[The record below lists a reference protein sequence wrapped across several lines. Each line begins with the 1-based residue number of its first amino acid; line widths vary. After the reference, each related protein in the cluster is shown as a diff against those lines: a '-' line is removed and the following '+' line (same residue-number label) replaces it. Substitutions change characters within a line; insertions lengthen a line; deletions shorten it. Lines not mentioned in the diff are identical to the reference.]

1 MGSSDDTEQSDDNV
15 SNGGD
20 EQTSSHEAA
29 YVRMVG
35 KEAVDELTDSIGKE
49 ERGGDDTELFG
60 IKDSGIHDGF
70 LDYVKGCPAYVVHT
84 IAQSNGY
91 ERRPLHSFETG
102 VALLFRFVT

>member
-1 MGSSDDTEQSDDNV
+1 MGGGDDTEQSDDDV
-15 SNGGD
+15 RDGGD
-20 EQTSSHEAA
+20 EQTGSHEAA

-60 IKDSGIHDGF
+60 IKYSGIHDGF
-70 LDYVKGCPAYVVHT
+70 LDYVKGCSADVVHAVT
-84 IAQSNGY
+84 ECDGKEGS
-91 ERRPLHSFETG
+91 PLHSFETG